1 MTAATRDDRGAAT
14 ADYLDTL
21 RAEVNQRLAASLDRL
36 RDRRLLGA
44 ARPPPR
50 LLEAMRYSLLAGG
63 KRLRPVLVIA
73 ACEATGGAREDAW
86 SAALA
91 IEYLHT
97 YSLIHDD
104 LPAMDD
110 DDLRRGR
117 PTLHRAFD
125 EATAILAGD
134 ALLTEAFG
142 LLAQAPRQP
151 ERLVLELAQAGGSCG
166 MVGGQVLDIEAEHKP
181 PAEIQLETI
190 HRAKTGRLFV
200 AAAAMGGLAAGA
212 PQRQIALLRRYG
224 ATLGHAFQVADDL
237 IDVVGDAAATGKGLG
252 RDAAR
257 GKYTYVVRDGIE
269 ATRAEARRLGQ
280 QARELARALGDR
292 ADALVSI
299 AERAVERVA

>member
-1 MTAATRDDRGAAT
+1 MTPSKTSEGAAATVE
-14 ADYLDTL
+14 YLEAL
-21 RAEVNQRLAASLDRL
+21 RLEVNQRLSASLEGL
-36 RDRRLLGA
+36 RDRRSLGA
-44 ARPPPR
+44 IRPPAR

-63 KRLRPVLVIA
+63 KRLRPVLVLV
-73 ACEATGGAREDAW
+73 ACEATGGRREDAW
-86 SAALA
+86 PAALA

-142 LLAQAPRQP
+142 LLARARRQP
-151 ERLVLELAQAGGSCG
+151 ARLVIELAQAAGSCG
-166 MVGGQVLDIEAEHKP
+166 MVGGQQLDIEAEHRP
-181 PAEIQLETI
+181 RAEIQLETI
-190 HRAKTGRLFV
+190 HRAKTARLFV

-224 ATLGHAFQVADDL
+224 AVVGHAFQVADDL

-257 GKYTYVVRDGIE
+257 GKYTYVVRDGID
-269 ATRAEARRLGQ
+269 ATRCEARRLGQ
-280 QARELARALGDR
+280 RARELAEALGER
-292 ADALVSI
+292 AAPLVTI